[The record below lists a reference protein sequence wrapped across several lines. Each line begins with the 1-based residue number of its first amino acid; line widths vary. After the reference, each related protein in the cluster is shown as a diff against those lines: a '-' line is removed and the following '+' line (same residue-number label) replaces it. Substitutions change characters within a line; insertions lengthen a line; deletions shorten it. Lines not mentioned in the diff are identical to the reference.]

1 MMVMKSVLFINMLT
15 VSNMVVSTYSNDE
28 DKMNKMLMFL
38 MMVIIMTTT
47 MIMMMARMTTM
58 KRMTRQCEWIW
69 NDLFLAY
76 NWDLFKHVFF
86 SQGYSIH
93 FWFHIISQTSSKCRP
108 TSISQRSSSFTQ
120 GLTQDSTLPSEHWR
134 KADAGIS
141 EPWLIRRNSFQT
153 KSSKI
158 TGPNNGPKKPYV

>member
-58 KRMTRQCEWIW
+58 KRMTRQCEWI
-69 NDLFLAY
+69 
-76 NWDLFKHVFF
+76 
-86 SQGYSIH
+86 
-93 FWFHIISQTSSKCRP
+93 
-108 TSISQRSSSFTQ
+108 
-120 GLTQDSTLPSEHWR
+120 
-134 KADAGIS
+134 
-141 EPWLIRRNSFQT
+141 
-153 KSSKI
+153 
-158 TGPNNGPKKPYV
+158 